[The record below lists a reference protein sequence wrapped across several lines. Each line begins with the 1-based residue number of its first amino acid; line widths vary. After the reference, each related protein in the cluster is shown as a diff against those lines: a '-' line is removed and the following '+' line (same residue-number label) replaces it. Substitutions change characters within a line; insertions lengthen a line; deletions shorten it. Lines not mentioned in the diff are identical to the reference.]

1 MPGARILHPKYSTLD
16 HSGLVVPEERTVTKR
31 KVSNPLALAVM
42 ACLAERPMHPYE
54 MATTLRDRAKDES
67 IKLNYGSLYNVV
79 ESLQRHGLIEPRETV
94 KDARRPERTIYCL
107 TDAGSHEFTDWLTEL
122 VSTPVKEYTQYEAG
136 LSLLAG
142 LDPDDAVVALEL
154 RCRHLEQEIAGMDSI
169 RQLATSQELPRLFW
183 IEAEYRT
190 AQQEA
195 ELEWTRK
202 LITDISGA
210 TLEGIEFWRTY
221 HQG

>member
-1 MPGARILHPKYSTLD
+1 
-16 HSGLVVPEERTVTKR
+16 VTKR
-31 KVSNPLALAVM
+31 KVANPLALAVL

-94 KDARRPERTIYCL
+94 KDGKRPERTIYGL
-107 TDAGSHEFTDWLTEL
+107 TEAGSHEFIDWLTEL

-142 LDPDDAVVALEL
+142 LSPDDAVVALEL
-154 RCRHLEQEIAGMDSI
+154 RCRHLEQEVARMESI
-169 RQLATSQELPRLFW
+169 RQLAASQELPRLFW

-190 AQQEA
+190 GQQQA
-195 ELEWTRK
+195 ELEWTRQ
-202 LITDISGA
+202 LVGEIAGG
-210 TLEGIEFWRTY
+210 TLEGLELWREY
-221 HQG
+221 HQD

>member
-1 MPGARILHPKYSTLD
+1 M
-16 HSGLVVPEERTVTKR
+16 TKR

-42 ACLAERPMHPYE
+42 ACLAEKPMHPYE

-94 KDARRPERTIYCL
+94 KDGRRPERTIYGL
-107 TDAGSHEFTDWLTEL
+107 TEAGNHEFVDWLTEL
-122 VSTPVKEYTQYEAG
+122 VSTPVKEYTQFEAG
-136 LSLLAG
+136 LSLIAG
-142 LDPDDAVVALEL
+142 LSPEDAVTALEL
-154 RCRHLEQEIAGMDSI
+154 RCRHLEHEIAQMDSI
-169 RQLATSQELPRLFW
+169 RRLASSQELPRLFW

-190 AQQEA
+190 TQQEA

-202 LITDISGA
+202 LAAEISGG
-210 TLEGIEFWRTY
+210 TLEGLQLWKEY
-221 HQG
+221 HQS

>member
-1 MPGARILHPKYSTLD
+1 
-16 HSGLVVPEERTVTKR
+16 
-31 KVSNPLALAVM
+31 
-42 ACLAERPMHPYE
+42 MHPYE

-94 KDARRPERTIYCL
+94 KDGRRPERTIYGL
-107 TDAGSHEFTDWLTEL
+107 TDAGSHEFVDWLTEL

-136 LSLLAG
+136 LSLIAG
-142 LDPDDAVVALEL
+142 LTPDDAVTALEL
-154 RCRHLEQEIAGMDSI
+154 RCRHLEHEITHMESI
-169 RQLATSQELPRLFW
+169 RQLASSQELPRLFW

-190 AQQEA
+190 TQQEA

-202 LITDISGA
+202 LAAEISAG
-210 TLEGIEFWRTY
+210 TLEGMEGWREFHKT
-221 HQG
+221 